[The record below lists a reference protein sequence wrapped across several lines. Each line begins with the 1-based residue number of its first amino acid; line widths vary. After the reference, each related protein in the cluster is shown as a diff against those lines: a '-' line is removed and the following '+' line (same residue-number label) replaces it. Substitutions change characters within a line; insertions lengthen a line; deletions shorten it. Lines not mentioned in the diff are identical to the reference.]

1 MLLNFR
7 IISMSGIELFLNV
20 DIVCSMIALKDLPD
34 AWSASV
40 NELSFS
46 VSWLMMCAI
55 YMSR

>member
-1 MLLNFR
+1 
-7 IISMSGIELFLNV
+7 MSGIELFLNV

-46 VSWLMMCAI
+46 VSWLI
-55 YMSR
+55 KQYQTVEIK